1 MFLRLVYSSSV
12 HFSVLILNQTL
23 CLVPVLETKY
33 IYSSTNVGTCTLLEC
48 FHCML
53 LYIFI
58 LHLRGRCCSFYSTSG
73 YIYLN
78 LFTLHIKCF
87 SYKMSHCY
95 RLNHPT
101 VYKVSVIMKYKESHL
116 VSAGLYEWC
125 QWNAAHDELRA
136 GQPGEPACAAP
147 ERWLHRGGQ
156 ALGHPHRQQDV
167 VRETHRAG
175 TASAPLPSAGRPQHL
190 LWIQVRVTPIV
201 TTSARIHQAHKVKV
215 SSSVSPPPS
224 GSVISWISPQVGL
237 FVSPSTRLLPAGL
250 TAASRTALSPK
261 VTSPWYGTQTHTHTT
276 ELLPYICQY
285 VTFFLFCGWFKKI
298 CNKIKL
304 IPHGSPSRYV
314 AVWKKRHKLW
324 TSPSARTL
332 QREKHTWC
340 VLREQKVHEPG

>member
-1 MFLRLVYSSSV
+1 
-12 HFSVLILNQTL
+12 
-23 CLVPVLETKY
+23 
-33 IYSSTNVGTCTLLEC
+33 
-48 FHCML
+48 
-53 LYIFI
+53 
-58 LHLRGRCCSFYSTSG
+58 
-73 YIYLN
+73 
-78 LFTLHIKCF
+78 
-87 SYKMSHCY
+87 
-95 RLNHPT
+95 
-101 VYKVSVIMKYKESHL
+101 MKYKESHL

-215 SSSVSPPPS
+215 SSSVSPPHQVLS
-224 GSVISWISPQVGL
+224 SVGFLHKWGSLCRPQQGCRRPGL
-237 FVSPSTRLLPAGL
+237 PLLQGPHCHQRLPRPGMEH
-250 TAASRTALSPK
+250 K
-261 VTSPWYGTQTHTHTT
+261 HTHAHNRAITIYLSVC
-276 ELLPYICQY
+276 ELQNAC
-285 VTFFLFCGWFKKI
+285 FFLFCGWFKKI

-304 IPHGSPSRYV
+304 IPHGLPSRYV